1 MTNSPGVGDDHGMNQ
16 DATPAKLEERGWEAL
31 STPGAG
37 PRFYREVL
45 DTGVVMLLPGGLVLR
60 DRETAIES
68 MAGPPW
74 SAFDLQDLVEHR
86 PTQDTALVTYGV
98 VARRGNVD
106 YSALVS
112 SLYVRRG
119 AGWRMVFHQQTPR

>member
-1 MTNSPGVGDDHGMNQ
+1 MTDTAGVGDDRGMDQ
-16 DATPAKLEERGWEAL
+16 DATPEKLEERGWEAL

-37 PRFYREVL
+37 PRFYREAL
-45 DTGVVMLLPGGLVLR
+45 DTEVVMLLPGGLVLR
-60 DRETAIES
+60 DREKALEL

-74 SAFDLQDLVEHR
+74 SAFELQDLVEHR
-86 PTQDTALVTYGV
+86 PTPDTALVTYGV
-98 VARRGNVD
+98 VARRGTVD

-112 SLYVRRG
+112 SLYVRRE